1 MRRTTSART
10 WRLLTTLFAV
20 LALAVTA
27 SLSAQIDVTTSRV
40 SGFVKSKDGATL
52 PGATVTAP
60 NRDTG
65 LLKTAVSD
73 KNGFYQ
79 LLDLPTGTYKLE
91 AHLDGFTPLVAE
103 TIRVSLG
110 SAPTIDFTLIAV
122 RVSESVTVSAQAAG
136 VEVTNTTISETIQT
150 EQLKNLPTPG
160 RDFKNLVLLTPA
172 TGIESQRNYIQI
184 SGQRAINTNITVDG
198 VDYNDPFFGGNVGS
212 AEGRAP
218 LSMSQE
224 SIKEFTRHHQRRLGR
239 VRPVGRRLRQRRH
252 EERHEH
258 AARLGLLLRPAAG
271 LDLRLRS
278 QCPVPQ
284 RPATGRPEQVA
295 VRRLVRR
302 PDRQG
307 QALLLRIVRQ
317 TEAEHHDT
325 DQPDGPRSRHL
336 REVAGS
342 REPDPV
348 RAGRATAG
356 SASAGS
362 TGRSMDSQR
371 LLARVNYAD
380 YNGPNGT
387 NSSANDTLQHNGIEA
402 MKSLSG
408 VGTWSSQFGANFA
421 ERLQLQLRPR
431 VRAAPG
437 QGSRTCPRSSVSS
450 RRPIRRGELP
460 ADRLDLQALR
470 GGGHVHVPHV

>member
-1 MRRTTSART
+1 MRRTTSALA

-52 PGATVTAP
+52 PGATVTAQ

-79 LLDLPTGTYKLE
+79 LLNLPTGTYKLE

-122 RVSESVTVSAQAAG
+122 RVSESVTVSASAAG

-150 EQLKNLPTPG
+150 EQLKNLPTAG

-184 SGQRAINTNITVDG
+184 SGQRAINTDITVDG

-224 SIKEFTRHHQRRLGR
+224 SVKEFTVITNGASVEFGR
-239 VRPVGRRLRQRRH
+239 SGGGFVNVVTKSGTNSLP
-252 EERHEH
+252 
-258 AARLGLLLRPAAG
+258 RLGLLLCPAAGVDLGLCVERRLPQRPAAG
-271 LDLRLRS
+271 RS
-278 QCPVPQ
+278 
-284 RPATGRPEQVA
+284 EQDQQYGGSFGA
-295 VRRLVRR
+295 PLVK
-302 PDRQG
+302 DKLFFFGSYDG
-307 QALLLRIVRQ
+307 QKQNI
-317 TEAEHHDT
+317 TST
-325 DQPDGPRSRHL
+325 DQPGGPRSCGL
-336 REVAGS
+336 REMAGS
-342 REPDPV
+342 REPEPI
-348 RAGRATAG
+348 RPGA
-356 SASAGS
+356 
-362 TGRSMDSQR
+362 QR
-371 LLARVNYAD
+371 LGR
-380 YNGPNGT
+380 
-387 NSSANDTLQHNGIEA
+387 
-402 MKSLSG
+402 
-408 VGTWSSQFGANFA
+408 
-421 ERLQLQLRPR
+421 LRPLR
-431 VRAAPG
+431 LAGPRIRSACRLASTTPITTA
-437 QGSRTCPRSSVSS
+437 RTARTAQPTTRCNTTAS
-450 RRPIRRGELP
+450 RR
-460 ADRLDLQALR
+460 
-470 GGGHVHVPHV
+470 